1 MTKENI
7 LHNEL
12 KALKELIYDKC
23 GFALTSLK
31 IYKESAAYG
40 ACSFELDGRKI
51 EFRISKITP
60 TKTGQFVTVWKRN
73 EKGITAP
80 FSSSDDIDFLVVTSK
95 SGDKMGQFIFPKSVL
110 IDKGIVS
117 RNGKG
122 GKRGIRV
129 YPSWD
134 ITINRQAEKTKSW
147 QTAYFFMIE
156 LDGSADLD
164 LVRKL
169 VNKNACSS

>member
-73 EKGITAP
+73 EEGITTP
-80 FSSSDDIDFLVVTSK
+80 FDSTDDIDFLVITSK

-122 GKRGIRV
+122 GKRGIRI
-129 YPSWD
+129 YPLWD
-134 ITINRQAEKTKSW
+134 VTTNRQAEETKKW
-147 QTAYFFMIE
+147 QIKYFLPIE
-156 LDGSADLD
+156 LNNSTDLD
-164 LVRKL
+164 LARKL
-169 VNKNACSS
+169 FSDTL